1 MNKSEKRTKLVEK
14 VENHLR
20 LTARNLVKFDTI
32 QETLDFTVES
42 FQLEFS
48 WDFVAIV
55 LRGDDRLYP
64 KVWKGGSLHF
74 ADSFPIHLGECSPEI
89 LEEEVKD
96 SYIT

>member
-14 VENHLR
+14 IENHLR

-48 WDFVAIV
+48 W
-55 LRGDDRLYP
+55 R
-64 KVWKGGSLHF
+64 
-74 ADSFPIHLGECSPEI
+74 
-89 LEEEVKD
+89 
-96 SYIT
+96 SY

>member
-1 MNKSEKRTKLVEK
+1 M
-14 VENHLR
+14 
-20 LTARNLVKFDTI
+20 
-32 QETLDFTVES
+32 ES

-55 LRGDDRLYP
+55 LREDDRLYP

-89 LEEEVKD
+89 LEEGVKD
-96 SYIT
+96 SYITKLFEEKIEDKEIAEYATLMKNDLYLPHRIAVLELQEE